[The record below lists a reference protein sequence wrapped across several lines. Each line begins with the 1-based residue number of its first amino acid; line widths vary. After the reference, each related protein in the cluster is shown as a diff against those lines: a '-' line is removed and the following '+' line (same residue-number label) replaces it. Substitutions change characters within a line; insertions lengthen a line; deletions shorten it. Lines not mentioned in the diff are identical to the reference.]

1 VVIVTPLSA
10 FPNYGLPQVPDLS
23 HASNRLEND
32 MATKEQVIPVV
43 PPPHTQLTNDEAD
56 VLRERFRADL
66 ANVVPAKVATN
77 SIVGVTNINHDQT
90 VTRKGQS
97 KKKRKTTK
105 KGAAKKTT
113 KKKGAR
119 KTTKKTSRKR

>member
-1 VVIVTPLSA
+1 
-10 FPNYGLPQVPDLS
+10 
-23 HASNRLEND
+23 

-90 VTRKGQS
+90 VTSKGQS